1 MPDIWNSFS
10 QPHYNIEIKQLPA
23 IKNNFITFGSFNQF
37 AKINLEVNDIDTDL
51 PIEEQLRN
59 VENATDV
66 VWSYLRNKLDREI
79 EEILNDKDV

>member
-1 MPDIWNSFS
+1 MAKVSHS
-10 QPHYNIEIKQLPA
+10 LS
-23 IKNNFITFGSFNQF
+23 ITFRVGDASNQF

>member
-1 MPDIWNSFS
+1 MAKVSHSLSF
-10 QPHYNIEIKQLPA
+10 
-23 IKNNFITFGSFNQF
+23 TFRVGDASNQF

-66 VWSYLRNKLDREI
+66 VWSYLRNKLDRVI